1 MNRTYVLYNLK
12 EAESALARTIRELEN
27 GEGLNEEG
35 LLEAMMHLYL
45 HVNTAWNARHAT
57 SDEAKECS
65 ASNFR
70 EWHHFPRD
78 IAMAT
83 E

>member
-1 MNRTYVLYNLK
+1 MNREYVLYNLK
-12 EAESALARTIRELEN
+12 EAETALARTIQGLEN
-27 GEGLNEEG
+27 GDGLDEGG

-45 HVNTAWNARHAT
+45 HVNTAWNARNT
-57 SDEAKECS
+57 TPEEARECS

>member
-1 MNRTYVLYNLK
+1 MNRDYVLYNLK
-12 EAESALARTIRELEN
+12 EAESALARTIRGLEADEAY
-27 GEGLNEEG
+27 GEEK

-45 HVNTAWNARHAT
+45 HVNTAWNARKAT
-57 SDEAKECS
+57 PEEARECS
-65 ASNFR
+65 PKNFR
-70 EWHHFPRD
+70 EWHRFPDD